1 MKQRHDLE
9 IMNQNLSNELKKLRM
24 KLAMV
29 SQERD
34 RLLELLNIAVSSEC
48 CGN

>member
-1 MKQRHDLE
+1 
-9 IMNQNLSNELKKLRM
+9 M

-48 CGN
+48 CGNWVI